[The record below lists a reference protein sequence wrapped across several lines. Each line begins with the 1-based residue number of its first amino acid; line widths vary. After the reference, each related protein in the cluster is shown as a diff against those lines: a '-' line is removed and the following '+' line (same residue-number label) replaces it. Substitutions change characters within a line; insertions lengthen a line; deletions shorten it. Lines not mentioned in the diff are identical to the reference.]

1 MGVSP
6 PSSTKKINI
15 NSGCGS
21 CVVERVGLGLKRFDV
36 KGNWDS
42 GTELVN

>member
-1 MGVSP
+1 MAVSP

-15 NSGCGS
+15 NSGWGG
-21 CVVERVGLGLKRFDV
+21 CVVERVGLVVKGCDV

-42 GTELVN
+42 RTGLVN